1 MLPLT
6 GVGPQVRCEAGQTLQ
21 SKEGVGDSTGT
32 EDESVAPTDKSTR
45 ERHDQICNQK
55 HYPKLGGGG
64 SHP

>member
-1 MLPLT
+1 MLSLT
-6 GVGPQVRCEAGQTLQ
+6 GEGPQGSRAAGQTLQ
-21 SKEGVGDSTGT
+21 SKAGVGDSTGT
-32 EDESVAPTDKSTR
+32 EDESGAPTDKSTR